1 MPRCVCG
8 PRKCRFCPGLTGAN
22 WQSTFCSDRRATR
35 FSEAENMSNPFSRAL
50 VYCTVLS
57 LLLIGAPSAGHAR
70 GKSPAGA
77 AALSLVLPGLGEFY
91 AGGRRSARF
100 FLVTEGIF
108 WSGMAT
114 FRFLESYRVDAYH
127 AHAAA
132 HAGIRLKNLPES
144 VIREVGDYDSIYERN
159 RRERYLAGEHANTR
173 AETAGNIW
181 EWDTKASRIE
191 FLDLRSRATS
201 AEQKAFLFIGG
212 LILNRFASALNAASI
227 ARKSRVKGTGVELQ
241 VVPRGGLYA
250 SIRRVF

>member
-1 MPRCVCG
+1 MSVQAVEFAPILKIRVDLTNAD
-8 PRKCRFCPGLTGAN
+8 RRFCSRAKTAGGFKTA
-22 WQSTFCSDRRATR
+22 SERRATR
-35 FSEAENMSNPFSRAL
+35 FSAAENMSNPLSKARVL
-50 VYCTVLS
+50 CTVLS
-57 LLLIGAPSAGHAR
+57 LTLIGVPSAGHAG

-132 HAGIRLKNLPES
+132 HAGIRLKNFPES
-144 VIREVGDYDSIYERN
+144 YIKEVGDFDSIYERN
-159 RRERYLAGEHANTR
+159 RRERFLAGEHANIR
-173 AETAGNIW
+173 AETAGNTW
-181 EWDTKASRIE
+181 EWDTEASRIE

-201 AEQKAFLFIGG
+201 AEQKAFLS
-212 LILNRFASALNAASI
+212 LIHI
-227 ARKSRVKGTGVELQ
+227 
-241 VVPRGGLYA
+241 
-250 SIRRVF
+250 